1 MQKGGRNK
9 LILGSTAYPSLETQ
23 TRTPEA
29 AFSPSVPLGFG
40 VSLGHLGCGR
50 ACPGSLARSE
60 VTSSCVETTPVKRH
74 GNGRAVTPTGLRRGE
89 FQAHQVQVRAQ
100 KHESAGRGAWAPS
113 GPLGAASGR
122 GQWPMAVDSGVCT

>member
-74 GNGRAVTPTGLRRGE
+74 GNGRGCHP
-89 FQAHQVQVRAQ
+89 HRAQ
-100 KHESAGRGAWAPS
+100 AGRVPGAPGPGPS
-113 GPLGAASGR
+113 AETQERREGRVGALRPLGAASGR